1 MIRFLIEKEFKQ
13 IIRHSFLPKLIFA
26 FPVLMLV
33 VMPWAANQEVK
44 NIRLSVVDSD
54 HSTESQRMLHKI
66 IASGYFMLTD
76 ISTSHPQAM
85 QSIEAG
91 EADIILE
98 IPNGFARDMAKTDFT
113 DVLISA
119 NAVNGMKA
127 GLGSSYLASILTD
140 YAKELSIEKGGSV
153 SSFQPAVKFLFNP
166 HLDYKVFMLPAL
178 MVMLLTMLC
187 GFLPA
192 LNIVGEKESGTIEQ
206 LNVTPIKKLTFILA
220 KLLPYWVIGFIVLT
234 ISFGIAALLYHLFPG
249 GSAATWQVA
258 SLLTIYLYA
267 GIYLLVVSG
276 LGLLIS
282 NYSATMQQA
291 MFVMFFFV
299 MILIL
304 MCGLFTPISSM
315 PDWAQAITA
324 INPLTYFM
332 QVMRAVYLKGS
343 SMSELLPQL
352 FALLSFAIVFNVGA
366 VLSYRKTN

>member
-26 FPVLMLV
+26 FPMLMLL

-44 NIRLSVVDSD
+44 NIRLSVVDGD
-54 HSTESQRMLHKI
+54 HSAESQRMLRKI
-66 IASGYFMLTD
+66 IASGYFLLTD
-76 ISTSHPQAM
+76 MSTSHLQAM
-85 QSIEAG
+85 QSIDAG
-91 EADIILE
+91 KADIIME
-98 IPNGFARDMAKTDFT
+98 IPNGFEHDIAKTGFT
-113 DVLISA
+113 DVMISA

-127 GLGSSYLASILTD
+127 GLGSAYLASIFND
-140 YAKELSIEKGGSV
+140 YAKELTIEKGGAV
-153 SSFQPAVKFLFNP
+153 SSLQPAVKILFNP
-166 HLDYKVFMLPAL
+166 QLDYKVFMIPAL

-206 LNVTPIKKLTFILA
+206 LNVTPVKKISFILA
-220 KLLPYWVIGFIVLT
+220 KLIPYWIIGFIALT
-234 ISFGIAALLYHLFPG
+234 ICFGIAALLYNLFPG
-249 GSAATWQVA
+249 GSAETWRAT

-267 GIYLLVVSG
+267 GVYLLVVSG

-315 PDWAQAITA
+315 PDWGQAITT

-343 SMSELLPQL
+343 SMQELLPQF
-352 FALLSFAIVFNVGA
+352 FALLGFAVVFNVGA